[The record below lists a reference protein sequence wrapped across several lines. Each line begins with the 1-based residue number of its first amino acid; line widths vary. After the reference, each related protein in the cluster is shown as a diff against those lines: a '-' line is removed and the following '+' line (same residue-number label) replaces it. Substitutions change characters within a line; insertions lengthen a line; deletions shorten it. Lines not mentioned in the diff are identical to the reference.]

1 MDSQFLGLFTSDWGM
16 PERMRARCCG
26 YRNFWRAHCGF
37 SDRRITC
44 KRERPDRGQRRE
56 REREKENGWLQKTK
70 GVRRRRN
77 SSASLARTEREEGTW
92 GHSNMTSAQ
101 RARGKG
107 RYTKRD
113 DSTDRL
119 LEWHRKEPKN
129 LPYMSIPRSSTSF
142 HTLPFPPPSRMMD
155 CT

>member
-1 MDSQFLGLFTSDWGM
+1 MPAVVDIAISGAPIVDFLIAGS
-16 PERMRARCCG
+16 RA
-26 YRNFWRAHCGF
+26 
-37 SDRRITC
+37 
-44 KRERPDRGQRRE
+44 RERPERGQRRE

-101 RARGKG
+101 RGKG

-119 LEWHRKEPKN
+119 REWHMKEPKN